1 MIGPFLLAA
10 ILVTAAQAPDR
21 PRMLV
26 LDGAEG
32 FVVPVS
38 INGETLRLRVD
49 PAASGLVVLNPDAA
63 KRVRIE
69 PDRLRTPPGFPGV
82 RYRKAWAR
90 IGPVQLEG
98 HAGRAAAT
106 IGGATVRLNAI
117 WFERDVVEGADGT
130 ISVHHLPY
138 DSVRFEFA
146 APLVGES
153 ETAIALEYGDSPGL
167 YHRYTPGGEPVA
179 VHISVHRP
187 ASVATAAAGAVI
199 ARAHDGR
206 WAGADERR
214 LVSFGIVRPVRP
226 MKLGAPLQIEDLAV
240 DRFLVR
246 TRDHRGDFDLPSDE
260 PADPEEIVVTGA
272 LEGQP
277 PRLSLVLG
285 QDQLA
290 ACSSLTYRRA
300 ERRLA
305 ARCAPA
311 AAGEP

>member
-10 ILVTAAQAPDR
+10 ILVTAEQAPDQ

-26 LDGAEG
+26 LDGEKG

-63 KRVRIE
+63 KRARLE

-98 HAGRAAAT
+98 HAGRAAAI

-117 WFERDVVEGADGT
+117 WFDRDAVEGADGT

-146 APLVGES
+146 APAPGES
-153 ETAIALEYGDSPGL
+153 ETAIALEYGESPGL

-199 ARAHDGR
+199 ARNHDGS
-206 WAGADERR
+206 WAGDDERR
-214 LVSFGIVRPVRP
+214 PVSFGIARPVRP
-226 MKLGAPLQIEDLAV
+226 MALGAPLLIEDLPV
-240 DRFLVR
+240 ERFLVR
-246 TRDHRGDFDLPSDE
+246 TLDHRGDFDLPSDG
-260 PADPEEIVVTGA
+260 PPDPEEIVVTAA
-272 LEGQP
+272 LRGQP
-277 PRLSLVLG
+277 PRLNLVVG
-285 QDQLA
+285 RDQLA
-290 ACSSLTYRRA
+290 RCSSLTYQRA
-300 ERRLA
+300 GQRLV
-305 ARCAPA
+305 ARCRPPSP
-311 AAGEP
+311 EP